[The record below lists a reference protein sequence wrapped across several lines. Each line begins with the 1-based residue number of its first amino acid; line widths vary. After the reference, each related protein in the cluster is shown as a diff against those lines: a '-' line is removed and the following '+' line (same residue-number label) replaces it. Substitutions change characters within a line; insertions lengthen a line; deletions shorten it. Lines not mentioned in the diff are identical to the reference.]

1 MENNVR
7 KLYLVDEFDRVY
19 RQLQRPIQAVAKTE
33 SSINL
38 SKTLQDE
45 HLTKDE
51 KVKRYID
58 ELHRYLH
65 VRDARQFSDRQPAV
79 VKPRFT
85 RRPSTNLPP
94 PTLSPQTS
102 LRKLRSSSSTALP
115 RKDAHAG
122 DDIDDDGEVFFAA
135 KPPIREKRRTKVDT
149 GDWSRY
155 QQQQQPEKK

>member
-1 MENNVR
+1 MR

-45 HLTKDE
+45 HLTEDE
-51 KVKRYID
+51 KVKKYID

-65 VRDARQFSDRQPAV
+65 VRDARQFSDRQPAA

-102 LRKLRSSSSTALP
+102 LRKFRSSSSSSRALPP
-115 RKDAHAG
+115 RKDADAG
-122 DDIDDDGEVFFAA
+122 DDVDDNGEVFFAA
-135 KPPIREKRRTKVDT
+135 KPRIREKRRTKVDA
-149 GDWSRY
+149 GD
-155 QQQQQPEKK
+155 